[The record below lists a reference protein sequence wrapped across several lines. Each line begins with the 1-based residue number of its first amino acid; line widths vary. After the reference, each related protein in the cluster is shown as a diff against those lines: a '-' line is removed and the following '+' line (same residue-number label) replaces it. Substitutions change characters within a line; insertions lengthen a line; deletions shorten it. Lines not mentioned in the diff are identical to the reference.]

1 MENVDNLIVE
11 HLKRFQ
17 GGQERIERKIEEV
30 ITRIGHLEIGLAAI
44 RRDFAHGEEQTATM
58 GVRMDR
64 MSERIER
71 IERRLELQG

>member
-1 MENVDNLIVE
+1 MENVENLVIE

-17 GGQERIERKIEEV
+17 AGQDRIERKIEEV

-44 RRDFAHGEEQTATM
+44 RRDFAHAEEQAATM
-58 GVRMDR
+58 SVRMDR